1 MPVVNIVNIPGARAA
16 VFALFALKKWDKLPH
31 LSVLLVDEDA
41 AVLFRDP
48 FSLSRAQIQYQF
60 AIWLRTGGLV
70 GAESSTLGDGQ
81 ITATVDSRVGSSPE
95 LLQRTFA
102 AVLRGPL
109 VGCRP
114 TFMPEVLKALIHDKH
129 CNVFWESRVVELKSF
144 VIKNFAR
151 RASSVR
157 SHSSAFEMA
166 INKSRSKWKK
176 EWVGQARPA
185 YVTTAFL
192 SASMLDAYELVA
204 RNVDTLILLTFD
216 FIDRELCA
224 QFRKLFGPR
233 GTARALVIPPFPGNE
248 ANSELVQQTLAY
260 IAGGA
265 LSALQKASTVCEDSD
280 STLSALLKT
289 FVATHSITKKSAG
302 ASGVPMKV
310 IVDRSNG
317 GLIFPSLEM
326 FSLIVLIE
334 HVFSSL
340 LTMENVLAYGGEII
354 SELYRLT
361 RESVEIQEAFDTCMG
376 PVRETARSSGF
387 TGVDGAPLLEK
398 VLKLYMRIRGK
409 DAVKTLVSDLKQ
421 SAIANSMRGKLAA
434 TAAAHD
440 KKHCSKGRSSE
451 FDSKHSDEFD
461 ALDMDLAE
469 VTEEFSREPDNTPD
483 AVALTLPGS
492 TESTSSVVSL
502 TY

>member
-129 CNVFWESRVVELKSF
+129 CNAFWESRVVELKSF

-340 LTMENVLAYGGEII
+340 LTMEPAANGSFPAPVIKTNFIEWIKLRVDVNIHNDCVFQAPFAIPVKH
-354 SELYRLT
+354 ELIEFQPR
-361 RESVEIQEAFDTCMG
+361 R
-376 PVRETARSSGF
+376 RSSSPFGLVVYSKFLDGTNDIAWKTPCAIYIAHCAVPYQGGRQMAKSIASLSIRLRCRGFGEELESLQRYAF
-387 TGVDGAPLLEK
+387 TGLQE
-398 VLKLYMRIRGK
+398 
-409 DAVKTLVSDLKQ
+409 
-421 SAIANSMRGKLAA
+421 N
-434 TAAAHD
+434 
-440 KKHCSKGRSSE
+440 
-451 FDSKHSDEFD
+451 HSP
-461 ALDMDLAE
+461 
-469 VTEEFSREPDNTPD
+469 V
-483 AVALTLPGS
+483 
-492 TESTSSVVSL
+492 TSSRQCGQ
-502 TY
+502 